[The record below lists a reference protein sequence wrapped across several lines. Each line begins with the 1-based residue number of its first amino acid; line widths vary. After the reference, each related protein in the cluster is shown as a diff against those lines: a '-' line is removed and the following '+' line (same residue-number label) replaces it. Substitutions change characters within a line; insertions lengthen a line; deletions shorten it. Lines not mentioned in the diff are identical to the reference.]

1 MSNVKSVPIS
11 FVGIIIR
18 MVVSVVLVLLTY
30 NPSGYSYVHWVLED
44 LSGFDAVKGFIGAL
58 LLVAWVVFVRTARTS
73 LGNLGIVLS
82 AVLLGTVVWMLYDMG
97 WLATTRT
104 SAIVWIILIM
114 LGMILGIGL
123 SWSLIRQRATGQVEV
138 N

>member
-1 MSNVKSVPIS
+1 MASGSIS
-11 FVGIIIR
+11 FAGIIIR
-18 MVVSVVLVLLTY
+18 IVVSVALVLLTY
-30 NPSGYSYVHWVLED
+30 NPSGHSFVHWVLAD
-44 LSGFDAVKGFIGAL
+44 LSGFDAMKAFIGVVL
-58 LLVAWVVFVRTARTS
+58 LAAWVVLVRTARTS

-97 WLATTRT
+97 LLATTRT

-114 LGMILGIGL
+114 LGIILGIGL